1 MAAARV
7 LEWIFVLFFLTHV
20 PITLFV
26 DVPLLLPGV
35 YPPALSRFLTWYTT
49 TVKDPLMGH
58 PGPWFKSFL
67 CMESIAPLFFFPVA
81 AYAFWKGNCKWIR
94 TPVVIYTMHVATAA
108 TACLA
113 QILFA
118 GFSNAQ
124 VPSPQ
129 TPWER
134 LTLSAVDAPYLAIPL
149 LMLLFVLFSPAYNQV
164 EKRKKKTIGPP
175 PSGREPCKLGKGR
188 CVCVPRGQSLAKPR
202 RTRQLGNA
210 LAGIS
215 ENHLEKVSWPKAAPS
230 VAFPGRGAQLLARRR
245 QQRSPFVVPT
255 ASDERPEGELPLAT
269 LQAVW
274 GGGGLA
280 LLLGWGGPLCLCT
293 TAGPPVTL
301 SCAFPWPA
309 RVYPRWPQMW
319 MTLLQPIHL
328 AGGDGNSLPQ

>member
-1 MAAARV
+1 MGEAARGHLAV
-7 LEWIFVLFFLTHV
+7 NWSALGRWDPAH
-20 PITLFV
+20 
-26 DVPLLLPGV
+26 LLPGGTR
-35 YPPALSRFLTWYTT
+35 LFRFLTWYTT

-94 TPVVIYTMHVATAA
+94 TPVVIYTTHVATAA

-188 CVCVPRGQSLAKPR
+188 CVCVPRGQSLAKPSADPSAGKCSR
-202 RTRQLGNA
+202 RDLREPPGKGLMAQSSPKRCISRQGGTI
-210 LAGIS
+210 AGQ
-215 ENHLEKVSWPKAAPS
+215 EKAA
-230 VAFPGRGAQLLARRR
+230 AQ
-245 QQRSPFVVPT
+245 
-255 ASDERPEGELPLAT
+255 
-269 LQAVW
+269 
-274 GGGGLA
+274 
-280 LLLGWGGPLCLCT
+280 PLCGANCL
-293 TAGPPVTL
+293 G
-301 SCAFPWPA
+301 
-309 RVYPRWPQMW
+309 
-319 MTLLQPIHL
+319 
-328 AGGDGNSLPQ
+328 